1 MLSEDRASHWV
12 AIIVRTLLERGF
24 ITCGDRDQA
33 IRAALRAMRRFVGEH
48 QQMEVRVRQKI
59 GSLKREVQEG
69 SREWDVLY
77 ARYYEE
83 ELSRSHLK

>member
-1 MLSEDRASHWV
+1 MLSEDRVSHWV
-12 AIIVRTLLERGF
+12 SLIVRKLLEKGF
-24 ITCGDRDQA
+24 ITCKDRDQT
-33 IRAALRAMRRFVGEH
+33 IRAALRAVRLFVEEH
-48 QQMEVRVRQKI
+48 RQMESRVRQKI
-59 GSLKREVQEG
+59 RSLKREVHEG